1 MTELTERTD
10 GACVPYLR
18 SETRDLPQMPEVS
31 RFHGIVIAM
40 YYGEH
45 PPSHFH
51 AKYGENRIRVAIH
64 DGQIM
69 SGNFP
74 NHAERHVLNWLE
86 LHRDELTG
94 NWELAEERKP
104 LKKIDPLE

>member
-1 MTELTERTD
+1 
-10 GACVPYLR
+10 
-18 SETRDLPQMPEVS
+18 MPEVS
-31 RFHGIVIAM
+31 RFHGILIAM
-40 YYGEH
+40 YYREH

-51 AKYGENRIRVAIH
+51 AKYGENRIRVAIQ

-86 LHRDELTG
+86 LHRDKLTR
-94 NWELAEERKP
+94 NWELAAERKP
-104 LKKIDPLE
+104 LKQIDPLE